1 MTLDERGKNKW
12 PHCTYNL
19 LLLKALQKLLKLV
32 CFPLSKLVTIG
43 TRATLPCWGDHDH
56 LAVQQIHPLL
66 HSIVGVFEYVPELVG
81 RIQVGCETAS
91 VESANIL
98 LWSNT

>member
-1 MTLDERGKNKW
+1 VTLDEHDNKKW
-12 PHCTYNL
+12 PHCTYNM
-19 LLLKALQKLLKLV
+19 LLLKAFQKLLKLV
-32 CFPLSKLVTIG
+32 CFPLRKLVTIG

-66 HSIVGVFEYVPELVG
+66 YSIVGVLENVPELVG

-91 VESANIL
+91 VKSANIL
-98 LWSNT
+98 